1 MKDDNAT
8 LVERIEL
15 DTTLVIF
22 RILPDTLPAA
32 GKPWFLAGQ
41 YVTIGLG
48 GVQRAYSIASSPE
61 DRRWLEFYVR
71 YARDPA
77 TESPL
82 THLLFKLP
90 VGERLHIGEK
100 LAGRFTLERTAA
112 GDGRRT
118 LFVAAGTGL
127 APFVSMVRRAV
138 GAGDAATLGRIRV
151 LHGVSHPHELGYR
164 DVLEDAAA
172 RFGLRYLPTVSRASE
187 HPEWTGLTGRVESL
201 LDPGRL
207 DELDL
212 HPARTLVYVCGFK
225 NTIVGSVL
233 RLLGRGYVPED
244 RRLRRMAGITD
255 DAKPSLFFEQYD
267 LEPLFDPNDAAAIAQ
282 LRSLRG

>member
-1 MKDDNAT
+1 MEDVNAT

-22 RILPDTLPAA
+22 RIRPDNVPAA
-32 GKPWFLAGQ
+32 DAPWFLAGQ
-41 YVTIGLG
+41 YVAIGLG
-48 GVQRAYSIASSPE
+48 GIQRAYSIASSPDE
-61 DRRWLEFYVR
+61 RRWLEFYVR

-90 VGERLHIGEK
+90 VGGRLHIGEK
-100 LAGRFTLERTAA
+100 LAGRFTLERTAG
-112 GDGRRT
+112 GDGRAM

-127 APFVSMVRRAV
+127 APFVSMVRRAEAQV
-138 GAGDAATLGRIRV
+138 DAATLGRIRI

-172 RFGLRYLPTVSRASE
+172 RFGLRYLPTVSRGSE
-187 HPEWTGLTGRVESL
+187 HPEWNGLTGRVETL

-207 DELDL
+207 DDLDL
-212 HPARTLVYVCGFK
+212 HPDRTTVYVCGFK
-225 NTIVGSVL
+225 NTIAGSVR
-233 RLLGRGYVPED
+233 RLLGRRYVPED
-244 RRLRRMAGITD
+244 RRLRRMAGIHD
-255 DAKPSLFFEQYD
+255 DETSSLFFEQYD
-267 LEPLFDPNDAAAIAQ
+267 LEPLFDPSDAAA
-282 LRSLRG
+282 LRALRP